1 MTLTSVRTM
10 SWSLKPGIEVH
21 LLTSVGLLVM
31 NMSSVFSRRVGKV
44 TTCSAQMSCTTLTKA
59 VLIGKL

>member
-1 MTLTSVRTM
+1 ML
-10 SWSLKPGIEVH
+10 WLLKPGIKVH
-21 LLTSVGLLVM
+21 LLTSVGLLVI

-44 TTCSAQMSCTTLTKA
+44 TTCSAQISRTTLTKA